1 MIRHVVT
8 VSSGTLTSRLLG
20 FVRDSLTA
28 ALLGAGPV
36 ADAFLV
42 AFQFINVTRRLLA
55 EGALNAALVPG
66 YLRARDSG
74 GPVAA
79 AAFAGR
85 VMGTMSL
92 ILIVIAVMLGLLMP
106 QVMSFLAPGFVAGTL
121 DSAVADARLM
131 LPYFAF
137 VGPVTVMMGVLN
149 AEHRFLL
156 SAFSPLLFNITL
168 IGVTLLLMLR
178 GANIAFAATAM
189 AATVGL
195 AGLLQTLVL
204 IQRRRDR
211 EGLAHPVRASFD
223 PEMRAFLRKA
233 VPGMFANAGPQFL
246 MVAGAILAS
255 SSPAAVSWLY
265 FANRLIELPLG
276 VVGVAM
282 GTVLVPSLTRA
293 VHDGDRPALVKTESR
308 GVEFAVGLVLPATLG
323 LIVLSELIVRVL
335 FEHGAFTAEDTRAT
349 AQALMVLALGL
360 PAHVLVKTLSPAFFA
375 RDNTAIPLWATL
387 AGLAAAVIAG
397 LLLGPRFGANGVA
410 VSIALGAWCCAGVL
424 LWRGAGAFGLSLD
437 DAARRRLPRIV
448 GAAVIMGAVL
458 WLAEAFVAPVTAEA
472 HFTAQL
478 TILGGLVAVG
488 LALYGLLLELLG
500 IVSWSQAIDDLR
512 A

>member
-8 VSSGTLTSRLLG
+8 VSSGTLASRLLG
-20 FVRDSLTA
+20 FLRDSLVA

-42 AFQFINVTRRLLA
+42 AFQFINVARRSLT
-55 EGALNAALVPG
+55 EGALNAALIPS
-66 YLRARDSG
+66 YLRIRDSD

-85 VMGTMSL
+85 VMGSVSVLL
-92 ILIVIAVMLGLLMP
+92 IAIALTLALFMP
-106 QVMSFLAPGFVAGTL
+106 QVMMLLAPGFVAGTL
-121 DSAVADARLM
+121 TQAVTDARLM

-156 SAFSPLLFNITL
+156 SAFSPLLFNVVL
-168 IGVTLLLMLR
+168 IIAMLVLLF
-178 GANIAFAATAM
+178 GGHSAGFAAHVLAG
-189 AATVGL
+189 TVGL
-195 AGLLQTLVL
+195 AGLAQTVVLV
-204 IQRRRDR
+204 QRRRHR
-211 EGLAHPVRASFD
+211 AGLAD
-223 PEMRAFLRKA
+223 PLRVGFGPDMREFLRKA
-233 VPGMFANAGPQFL
+233 IPGMMANSGPQFL
-246 MVAGAILAS
+246 IVAGAILAS

-293 VHDGDRPALVKTESR
+293 VHDGDRSSLIKTESR
-308 GVEFAVGLVLPATLG
+308 GVEFAVALVLPATLG
-323 LIVLSELIVRVL
+323 LMVLAEMIVRVL
-335 FEHGAFTAEDTRAT
+335 FEHGAFTAADSRAT
-349 AQALMVLALGL
+349 AQALTVLACGL
-360 PAHVLVKTLSPAFFA
+360 PAHVLLKTFSPAFFA
-375 RDNTAIPLWATL
+375 RDDTRTPLLATL
-387 AGLAAAVIAG
+387 AGLAAAVAAG
-397 LLLGPRFGANGVA
+397 TALHPAFGANGVA
-410 VSIALGAWCCAGVL
+410 AAIAIGAWTSAAIL
-424 LWRGAGAFGLSLD
+424 LWRGARAFGLTLD

-448 GAAVIMGAVL
+448 AAAAVMGGVL
-458 WLAEAFVAPVTAEA
+458 WLAEHFVAPVTATA
-472 HFTAQL
+472 QFTAQL